1 MARRTQI
8 DLTPAQRAELKRAE
22 RRHPKPYIREC
33 ATGILKVA
41 EGQSVRQVALHGLPR
56 PRRPETVAEW
66 LQRYRDRG
74 LAGLLV
80 QSGRGRKPAF
90 FPSARHGR
98 GRPCRTG

>member
-22 RRHPKPYIREC
+22 RRHPKPYMRER

-41 EGQSVRQVALHGLPR
+41 EGQSVRQVALQGLPR
-56 PRRPETVAEW
+56 PRCPETVAEW
-66 LQRYRDRG
+66 IRRYQDQG

-90 FPSARHGR
+90 FPSTRHGR
-98 GRPCRTG
+98 SRSRRTG